1 LPCHIDGS
9 RPRGGDGHCGI
20 CLNKEE
26 FTSDVKV
33 EVGWARVQEG
43 WVGKS
48 LFAMA
53 TKSESNKEKEREQKS
68 TITLVAPGVKT
79 V

>member
-1 LPCHIDGS
+1 LPCRIGGAG
-9 RPRGGDGHCGI
+9 PRGGDGHCGI

-26 FTSDVKV
+26 FTSDVKA

-53 TKSESNKEKEREQKS
+53 TKSVSDKEKEREQKS
-68 TITLVAPGVKT
+68 AIALVAPGVKT